1 MLNIYIRK
9 DLNMR
14 KGKMAAQSAHAAMK
28 LLLESMHATSEKM
41 VLSEEKE
48 KDLLLFLN
56 NPQVNIIYVRSEE
69 ELKEKVENEKA
80 FSIIVDNGRTEF
92 HGVQTTTCAASGIFN
107 KNTEHELYVPH
118 TYGEEIK
125 AKQIIIYSKECP
137 LSKENTV
144 KLAVISCLK
153 IIYKKMVT
161 NNNSK
166 YIDLNEDN
174 EMSAWINGAFGKIAV
189 SVKTDKEL
197 DILCMTLEENN
208 IVVIEENFEQNKCLI
223 VEPKYPQEIDIFTK
237 HLSLI

>member
-28 LLLESMHATSEKM
+28 LLLESMDSKSGKM
-41 VLSEEKE
+41 VLSEEKQ
-48 KDLLLFLN
+48 KDLILFLN
-56 NPQVNIIYVRSEE
+56 NPIVNIIYAESEK

-92 HGVQTTTCAASGIFN
+92 HGVPTTTCAASGIFN
-107 KNTEHELYVPH
+107 ENNEQELYVPH

-125 AKQIIIYSKECP
+125 AKQIIIYSKESP
-137 LSKENTV
+137 LSKENAV

-208 IVVIEENFEQNKCLI
+208 IVVIEEKFEQNKCLI

>member
-28 LLLESMHATSEKM
+28 LLLESMYSQSGKI

-48 KDLLLFLN
+48 KELCLFFK
-56 NPQVNIIYVRSEE
+56 NPNVNIIYVQSEE
-69 ELKEKVENEKA
+69 ELKEKVKNEKA

-107 KNTEHELYVPH
+107 KNTEHELSVPH

-125 AKQIIIYSKECP
+125 AKQVIIYSKESP
-137 LSKENTV
+137 LSKENAV

-153 IIYKKMVT
+153 IIYEKMLIGS
-161 NNNSK
+161 NCK
-166 YIDLNEDN
+166 YINLDIENEL
-174 EMSAWINGAFGKIAV
+174 SAWINGAFGKIAV
-189 SVKTDKEL
+189 SVKTDNEL
-197 DILCMTLEENN
+197 IILGEKLKENN
-208 IVVIEENFEQNKCLI
+208 IVVIEEKIEKNKCLI

>member
-28 LLLESMHATSEKM
+28 LLLESMHSTSEKM

-48 KDLLLFLN
+48 KELVLFLN
-56 NPQVNIIYVRSEE
+56 NPQVNIIYVKSEE
-69 ELKEKVENEKA
+69 ELKEKVKNEKS

-92 HGVQTTTCAASGIFN
+92 HGVPTTTCAASGIFN
-107 KNTEHELYVPH
+107 ENTEQELYVPH
-118 TYGEEIK
+118 TYGEDIK
-125 AKQIIIYSKECP
+125 AKQIIIYSKESP
-137 LSKENTV
+137 LSKENAV

-161 NNNSK
+161 NNK

-197 DILCMTLEENN
+197 DILSMTLEENN
-208 IVVIEENFEQNKCLI
+208 IVVIEEKFEQNKCLI
-223 VEPKYPQEIDIFTK
+223 VEPKYPQAIDVFTK
-237 HLSLI
+237 NLSLI

>member
-28 LLLESMHATSEKM
+28 LLLESMHSTSEKM

-48 KDLLLFLN
+48 KELVLFLN
-56 NPQVNIIYVRSEE
+56 NPQVNIIYVKSEE
-69 ELKEKVENEKA
+69 ELKEKVKNEKS

-92 HGVQTTTCAASGIFN
+92 HGVPTTTCAASGIFN
-107 KNTEHELYVPH
+107 ENTEQELYVPH
-118 TYGEEIK
+118 TYGEDIK
-125 AKQIIIYSKECP
+125 AKQIIIYSKESP
-137 LSKENTV
+137 LSKENAV

-161 NNNSK
+161 NNNNK

-197 DILCMTLEENN
+197 DILSMTLEENN
-208 IVVIEENFEQNKCLI
+208 IVVIEEKFEQNKCLI
-223 VEPKYPQEIDIFTK
+223 VEPKYPQAIDVFTK
-237 HLSLI
+237 NLSLI